1 MIRYLS
7 NLPVFKRVISSI
19 VKKLKISNITFNYEN
34 IIFKLDLRYLVDRR
48 FIQGLIQLSVS
59 CVHMENGNIKGAK
72 SLLNKSIEK
81 FVEFKG
87 VHRGI
92 DVNNLLDQINRVSDA
107 YENLISGDSFDWKI
121 IPRI

>member
-1 MIRYLS
+1 MNDSEIIESLFQEGLKHYRAGNYFEAHESWEELWSDYYLM
-7 NLPVFKRVISSI
+7 
-19 VKKLKISNITFNYEN
+19 
-34 IIFKLDLRYLVDRR
+34 DRK
-48 FIQGLIQLSVS
+48 FIQGFIQLSVS
-59 CVHMENGNIKGAK
+59 FVHMENGNIKGAK

-87 VHRGI
+87 MHRGI

>member
-1 MIRYLS
+1 MNDSEIIESLFQEGLKHYRAGNYFEAHESWEELWSDYYLM
-7 NLPVFKRVISSI
+7 
-19 VKKLKISNITFNYEN
+19 
-34 IIFKLDLRYLVDRR
+34 DRK
-48 FIQGLIQLSVS
+48 FIQGLILLSVS
-59 CVHMENGNIKGAK
+59 FVHMENGNIKGAK

-87 VHRGI
+87 MHRGI

>member
-1 MIRYLS
+1 VNDSEIIESLFQEGLKHYRAGNYFEAHESWEELWSDYYLM
-7 NLPVFKRVISSI
+7 
-19 VKKLKISNITFNYEN
+19 
-34 IIFKLDLRYLVDRR
+34 DRK

-59 CVHMENGNIKGAK
+59 FVHMENGNIKGAK

-81 FVEFKG
+81 FVEFRG

-107 YENLISGDSFDWKI
+107 YKNLISGDSFDWKI

>member
-1 MIRYLS
+1 MNDNEKIESLFKEGLS
-7 NLPVFKRVISSI
+7 YYRSGEYFEAHESWEDMWSE
-19 VKKLKISNITFNYEN
+19 Y
-34 IIFKLDLRYLVDRR
+34 YLVDRR

-59 CVHMENGNIKGAK
+59 FVHMENGNIKGAK

-92 DVNNLLDQINRVSDA
+92 EVNNLLDQINRVSDA

>member
-1 MIRYLS
+1 VNDSEIIESLFQEGLKHYRAGNYFEAHESWEELWSDYYLM
-7 NLPVFKRVISSI
+7 
-19 VKKLKISNITFNYEN
+19 
-34 IIFKLDLRYLVDRR
+34 DRK

-59 CVHMENGNIKGAK
+59 FVHMENGNIKGAK

-87 VHRGI
+87 MHRGI